1 MNTSNQNTNQHIL
14 WFFIYFAL
22 STLLTWLFVV
32 VSPLYISTEQL
43 LLSTFVAGGKWGIQI
58 ILALLLLGNRK
69 FAFIRNIGFVCFIGS
84 CILTPYILFS
94 YWGIA
99 DGANFFIGSLATSV
113 LVMILLYYRAVKK
126 SVVPRKWW
134 FFWLGCLAIAISL
147 QLTVVFHVV

>member
-1 MNTSNQNTNQHIL
+1 MNTSNKNTNQHIL

-43 LLSTFVAGGKWGIQI
+43 VLSTAIAGGKWATQI
-58 ILALLLLGNRK
+58 TLALLLLKKKK
-69 FAFIRNIGFVCFIGS
+69 FAFIRNIGFVCFVGS
-84 CILTPYILFS
+84 SILIPYILLS

-99 DGANFFIGSLATSV
+99 NNANFFIGSLGVSV
-113 LVMILLYYRAVKK
+113 LTMILLYYRAVQKTA
-126 SVVPRKWW
+126 VPLRWW